1 MNAQRSP
8 IKPLAAGYTLIEVMI
23 AVFVLSIGLVAL
35 GFLQVVSVQ
44 ASYNAHNRALASIAA
59 QDMAERIRAN
69 VAGYTNGQHEN
80 ITTASGAA
88 NACDGNVNCTTQQL
102 TDADF
107 ARWQQQLAAVLPAG
121 QGILCMDGSDG
132 NINDGVPGAALCS
145 GAGKNVIKIFWRESL
160 SQSDANAPAGQAQDN
175 VWRAFGLAVYP

>member
-1 MNAQRSP
+1 MNRKAST
-8 IKPLAAGYTLIEVMI
+8 AAGYTLIEVMI

-44 ASYNAHNRALASIAA
+44 TSYNAHNRALASIAA

-69 VAGYTNGQHEN
+69 LAGYTANQHAN
-80 ITTASGAA
+80 LTVGGGSGTD
-88 NACDGNVNCTTQQL
+88 CDGNSVNCTPQQL

-107 ARWQQQLAAVLPAG
+107 ARWQQQLAAVLPQG
-121 QGILCMDGSDG
+121 QGILCMDGTDG
-132 NINDGVPGAALCS
+132 DINDGEPGAALCS

-175 VWRAFGLAVYP
+175 VWRAFGLAMFP